1 MSRNVYGHRDLNWG
15 PVSHTL
21 KMKIQGHNVW
31 KRKETSYRRQDPSR
45 DEKFSGSYSLHIY
58 SMVTPPIFPL
68 VTMTKQSKLWEAC
81 SFPSAPRLMSS
92 QVSYAWLVCSLDH
105 KGKEMWF
112 DSQQLFEARNVA
124 WWRKTACGR
133 LYKKYYSVIL
143 VTNIESP
150 KTCISWLPAP
160 VHVAVKQEVT
170 DVKTMHL
177 FLHTLVQLSCFVSVY
192 LLIFFTAQP
201 CICIGDLDRQLLC
214 TFNNF
219 FPFLAGN
226 IVCNFCSIA
235 LVGHKKDFKF
245 LKQQKW
251 KIIIIK
257 TSCECQLWAV
267 NL

>member
-1 MSRNVYGHRDLNWG
+1 M
-15 PVSHTL
+15 
-21 KMKIQGHNVW
+21 
-31 KRKETSYRRQDPSR
+31 
-45 DEKFSGSYSLHIY
+45 
-58 SMVTPPIFPL
+58 
-68 VTMTKQSKLWEAC
+68 
-81 SFPSAPRLMSS
+81 
-92 QVSYAWLVCSLDH
+92 
-105 KGKEMWF
+105 
-112 DSQQLFEARNVA
+112 
-124 WWRKTACGR
+124 
-133 LYKKYYSVIL
+133 YYL
-143 VTNIESP
+143 
-150 KTCISWLPAP
+150 LPAP
-160 VHVAVKQEVT
+160 VHEAVKQEVT

-267 NL
+267 NLQWQSEEKNLFMYVNNNIFDIYSHLTLFTLLFLNNAWDQRQKSRIQCGWLRTTSNVEPLTYELNKYLGRPK